1 MIDFDKWKEI
11 FDSIRKHK
19 LRTFLTALAVWWGI
33 FMLVILLGAGNGL
46 QNSTERNFRD
56 DAINSLWL
64 YPSRTSQPYKGLP
77 AGRWIHF
84 TNKDYDLIKNR
95 VKGIEYITGRYYLS
109 GEYMSEYKGKA
120 LSFDVRGVH
129 PDHKYLE
136 NTIITSGR
144 FINEK
149 DIDKLR
155 KVCVIGKLVKEGFF
169 QKEEDPLGKY
179 LTIKGTKFQIVGVF
193 RDEGHENEMRKI
205 YLPITTTQRTFGKD
219 DRINQLMVTV
229 GDASKAESVEIENSI
244 RRELA
249 ALHNFAAK
257 DKRAIY
263 INNSIKE
270 YQDIQMLF
278 TGIRVFIWF
287 VGIGSIIAG
296 VVGVSNIMLIIVK
309 DRTKEIGIRKAMGAT
324 PWSIISMIMQEA
336 IFLTGLSGY
345 LGLLSGFS
353 IIYLLKTVMEN
364 NNIEMKYFYNPD
376 VNFGSV
382 LSALIFLVICGT
394 LAGLIPAIQAVRVNP
409 VIAMRT

>member
-11 FDSIRKHK
+11 FDSLRKHK

-46 QNSTERNFRD
+46 ENSVDRDFRD

-64 YPSRTSQPYKGLP
+64 YPNRTSQPYKGLP
-77 AGRWIHF
+77 AGRWIRF
-84 TNKDYDLIKNR
+84 TNKDYDLIKNK
-95 VKGIEYITGRYYLS
+95 VEGIEHITGRYYLS
-109 GEYMSEYKGKA
+109 GEYMSEYGGKA
-120 LSFDVRGVH
+120 LSFDARGVH
-129 PDHKYLE
+129 PDHLILE
-136 NTIITSGR
+136 NTIITDGR
-144 FINEK
+144 YINEK
-149 DIDKLR
+149 DIDKGR

-169 QKEEDPLGKY
+169 KKEEDPVGKY

-193 RDEGHENEMRKI
+193 RDEGSENEMRKT
-205 YLPITTTQRTFGKD
+205 YLPITTVQRTFGTE
-219 DRINQLMVTV
+219 DRIHQLMVTV
-229 GDASKAESVEIENSI
+229 GNASQAESIEIVNSI

-249 ALHNFAAK
+249 TLHNFSPK
-257 DKRAIY
+257 DKQAIY
-263 INNSIKE
+263 ISNNIKE
-270 YQDIQMLF
+270 YQDVQMLF

-324 PWSIISMIMQEA
+324 PRSIISMIMQEA

-364 NNIEMKYFYNPD
+364 NNIDMKYFYNPD

-382 LSALIFLVICGT
+382 LSAVIFLVICGT

-409 VIAMRT
+409 VVAMKN